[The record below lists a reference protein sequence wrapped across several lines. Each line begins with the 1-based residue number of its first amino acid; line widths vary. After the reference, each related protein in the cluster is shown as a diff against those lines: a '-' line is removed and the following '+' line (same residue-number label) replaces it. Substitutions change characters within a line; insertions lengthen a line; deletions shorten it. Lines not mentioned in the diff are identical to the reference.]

1 MNRTRV
7 AGYLFALGA
16 GATWGTTGVLSTALF
31 HAGQDITG
39 IGFWRVS
46 VGVVGLF
53 LYMLFFHPDLL
64 KADLKGWLLVF
75 GGGGLLVAVFEVA
88 YPYAITGVSVAGAAA
103 LLYLAPV
110 VVAVLAR
117 FILGE
122 ALTPLRMFLAVL
134 VMIGVGLTVSGG
146 DVGSVLAGGPGFRTG
161 VLGGLIAMLSYAG
174 TTLLARWSVPRYGAI
189 RSLFLELSG
198 GAVMM
203 AIFLTLFG
211 RSPFHRSPEGGIPY
225 PVGLAAWGFC
235 LAQAIGPVVGA
246 NFLFFA
252 GVRRIDAAPTAVA
265 ATVEPVVGTLLAFF
279 FFSQHLTAL
288 GWLGLL
294 LVVGGVATS
303 YRSEARGD

>member
-1 MNRTRV
+1 MNKSRI

-31 HAGQDITG
+31 HAGQEITG

-53 LYMLFFHPDLL
+53 LYMALFHPDLL
-64 KADLKGWLLVF
+64 KTDLKGWLVVF
-75 GGGGLLVAVFEVA
+75 GGGGFLVAVFEVA

-117 FILGE
+117 VILGE
-122 ALTPLRMFLAVL
+122 ALTPLRMSLAVL

-146 DVGSVLAGGPGFRTG
+146 DVGAVWSGGPGFKTG
-161 VLGGLIAMLSYAG
+161 LAGGLIAMLSYAG
-174 TTLLARWSVPRYGAI
+174 TTLLARWSVPRYGSI
-189 RSLFLELSG
+189 RSLFLELFG

-203 AIFLTLFG
+203 AIFLTLF
-211 RSPFHRSPEGGIPY
+211 HRSPLHRAPDGGIPY
-225 PVGLAAWGFC
+225 PVGLAAWAFC
-235 LAQAIGPVVGA
+235 LAQAVGPVVGA

-265 ATVEPVVGTLLAFF
+265 ATVEPVVGTLLALLL
-279 FFSQHLTAL
+279 FSQQLTIW

-303 YRSEARGD
+303 YRSEARD

>member
-1 MNRTRV
+1 MNKSRI

-31 HAGQDITG
+31 HGGQDITG

-46 VGVVGLF
+46 VGVLGLLIYGLF
-53 LYMLFFHPDLL
+53 HPEMF
-64 KADLKGWLLVF
+64 KVDLKGLLLVF
-75 GGGGLLVAVFEVA
+75 GGGGFLVAVFEVA
-88 YPYAITGVSVAGAAA
+88 YPYAITGVGVAGAAA

-110 VVAVLAR
+110 VVAVLGR
-117 FILGE
+117 LVLGE
-122 ALTPLRMFLAVL
+122 ALTPLRMFLACL
-134 VMIGVGLTVSGG
+134 VMVGVALTVSGG
-146 DVGSVLAGGPGFRTG
+146 DVGSMLSGGPGFKVG
-161 VLGGLIAMLSYAG
+161 VVGGLVAMLSYSG
-174 TTLLARWSVPRYGAI
+174 TTLLARWSVPRYGSI
-189 RSLFLELSG
+189 RSLFLELFG
-198 GAVMM
+198 GVVMM

-211 RSPFHRSPEGGIPY
+211 RTPFTYTARPE
-225 PVGLAAWGFC
+225 GLAAWAFC

-265 ATVEPVVGTLLAFF
+265 ATVEPVVGTLLALLL
-279 FFSQHLTAL
+279 FSQHLTAL

-303 YRSEARGD
+303 YRSEAKD

>member
-1 MNRTRV
+1 M
-7 AGYLFALGA
+7 
-16 GATWGTTGVLSTALF
+16 
-31 HAGQDITG
+31 
-39 IGFWRVS
+39 S
-46 VGVVGLF
+46 VGVLGL
-53 LYMLFFHPDLL
+53 LIYGLFHPDLFRV
-64 KADLKGWLLVF
+64 DVKGWLIVF
-75 GGGGLLVAVFEVA
+75 GGGGFLVAVFEVA

-146 DVGSVLAGGPGFRTG
+146 DVGAVLSGGPGFKVG
-161 VLGGLIAMLSYAG
+161 VLGGLIAMFSYAG
-174 TTLLARWSVPRYGAI
+174 TTLLARWSVPRYGSI
-189 RSLFLELSG
+189 RSLFLELAG
-198 GAVMM
+198 GVVMM
-203 AIFLTLFG
+203 AIFLTLFH
-211 RSPFHRSPEGGIPY
+211 RTPFTYSARPE
-225 PVGLAAWGFC
+225 GLAAWAFC
-235 LAQAIGPVVGA
+235 LAQAVGPVVGA

-265 ATVEPVVGTLLAFF
+265 ATVEPVVGTLLALIL
-279 FFSQHLTAL
+279 FSQHLSAL

-303 YRSEARGD
+303 YRSEARD

>member
-1 MNRTRV
+1 MNKSRI

-46 VGVVGLF
+46 VGVLGLF
-53 LYMLFFHPDLL
+53 LYMLVFHPDLL
-64 KADLKGWLLVF
+64 KVDLKGWLLVF
-75 GGGGLLVAVFEVA
+75 GGGGFLVAVFEVA

-117 FILGE
+117 VILGE
-122 ALTPLRMFLAVL
+122 ALTPLRMCLAVL

-146 DVGSVLAGGPGFRTG
+146 NVGAVLSGGPGFKTG
-161 VLGGLIAMLSYAG
+161 VLGGLIAMFSYAG
-174 TTLLARWSVPRYGAI
+174 TTLLARWSVPRYGSI
-189 RSLFLELSG
+189 RSLLLELSG

-203 AIFLTLFG
+203 AVFLPLFG
-211 RSPFHRSPEGGIPY
+211 RPWWNHSARPE
-225 PVGLAAWGFC
+225 GLAAWAFC
-235 LAQAIGPVVGA
+235 VAQAVGPVVGA

-265 ATVEPVVGTLLAFF
+265 ATVEPVVGTLLALLL
-279 FFSQHLTAL
+279 FSQHLTTL

-303 YRSEARGD
+303 YRSEARDAG

>member
-7 AGYLFALGA
+7 AGYLFALAA

-31 HAGQDITG
+31 HGGQDITG

-46 VGVVGLF
+46 VGVLGLVIYGV
-53 LYMLFFHPDLL
+53 LHPEML
-64 KADLKGWLLVF
+64 KVDLKGWLLVF
-75 GGGGLLVAVFEVA
+75 GGGGLLVALFEVA
-88 YPYAITGVSVAGAAA
+88 YPYAITGVGVAGAAA

-110 VVAVLAR
+110 VVAVLGR
-117 FILGE
+117 VILGE

-134 VMIGVGLTVSGG
+134 VMLGVALTVSGG
-146 DVGSVLAGGPGFRTG
+146 NVGTVLQGGPGLKIG
-161 VLGGLIAMLSYAG
+161 ILGGLIAMLSYSG
-174 TTLLARWSVPRYGAI
+174 TTLLARWSVPRYGSV
-189 RSLFLELSG
+189 RSLFLELFG
-198 GAVMM
+198 GVVMM

-211 RSPFHRSPEGGIPY
+211 RSPFTYTARPE
-225 PVGLAAWGFC
+225 GLAAWTFC
-235 LAQAIGPVVGA
+235 LAQAVGPVVGA

-265 ATVEPVVGTLLAFF
+265 ATVEPVVGTLLALAL
-279 FFSQHLTAL
+279 FSQQLTIW

-303 YRSEARGD
+303 YRSEARD

>member
-1 MNRTRV
+1 MNKSRI

-31 HAGQDITG
+31 HGGQDITG

-46 VGVVGLF
+46 TGVVGLF
-53 LYMLFFHPDLL
+53 FYMLFFHPDLL
-64 KADLKGWLLVF
+64 KVDLKGWLLVF
-75 GGGGLLVAVFEVA
+75 GGGGFLVAVFEVA

-110 VVAVLAR
+110 VVAILAR
-117 FILGE
+117 AILGE

-146 DVGSVLAGGPGFRTG
+146 DVGAVLSGGPGFKVG

-174 TTLLARWSVPRYGAI
+174 TTLLARWSVPRYGSI
-189 RSLFLELSG
+189 RSLFLELFG
-198 GAVMM
+198 GVVMM
-203 AIFLTLFG
+203 AIFLTLFH
-211 RSPFHRSPEGGIPY
+211 RSPFTHSARPEGA
-225 PVGLAAWGFC
+225 AAWAFC
-235 LAQAIGPVVGA
+235 LAQAVGPVVGA

-265 ATVEPVVGTLLAFF
+265 ATVEPVVGTLLALLL
-279 FFSQHLTAL
+279 FSQHLSAL

-303 YRSEARGD
+303 YRSEARD

>member
-1 MNRTRV
+1 MNKTRI

-31 HAGQDITG
+31 HGGQDITG

-46 VGVVGLF
+46 VGVLGL
-53 LYMLFFHPDLL
+53 LIYGLFHPDLFRV
-64 KADLKGWLLVF
+64 DLKGWLVVF
-75 GGGGLLVAVFEVA
+75 GGGGFLVAVFEVA

-146 DVGSVLAGGPGFRTG
+146 DVGAVLSGGPGFKVG
-161 VLGGLIAMLSYAG
+161 VLGGVIAMFSYAG
-174 TTLLARWSVPRYGAI
+174 TTLLARWSVPRYGSI
-189 RSLFLELSG
+189 RSLFLELAG
-198 GAVMM
+198 GVVMM
-203 AIFLTLFG
+203 AIFLTI
-211 RSPFHRSPEGGIPY
+211 FHRTPFTYSARPE
-225 PVGLAAWGFC
+225 GLAAWAFC
-235 LAQAIGPVVGA
+235 LAQAVGPVVGA

-265 ATVEPVVGTLLAFF
+265 ATVEPVVGTLLALVL
-279 FFSQHLTAL
+279 FSQHLSTL

-303 YRSEARGD
+303 YRSEARD